1 MFGLGSSSEKRI
13 ILINYEGLTV
23 YGLDNDCLMKL
34 AMFVDDDAGHDK
46 FRTYIID
53 ESLTKTSLVIDS
65 PAEDFIVE
73 KLIHV
78 SPLDKKSFLARK
90 LEQHFRNVEYRSAKV
105 LGREKTGRRD
115 DRILFSAITQTR
127 NIDNWIR
134 VLLEEQVSIRSI
146 TSPAFA
152 ISKVA
157 RELGLESSEEYILVN
172 WQRNGIRQS
181 LISNNKLMF
190 SRLTPLPLSPEA
202 DLAKAILDATL
213 QSVEYLERIGLLQT
227 GNALDLHV
235 VSPILEED
243 AFVDQPGSA
252 DFGAVFHHNSIDLMP
267 IKKYGGAES
276 EITAILLCLDW
287 GVRNGDFGNI
297 YASEGT
303 MRFTKLRMQRNFI
316 AIGCLLALFIGGI
329 VSAPV
334 LTETLQSQ
342 SSYRSITAAILPIQ
356 QQYDE
361 LTAQFPATP
370 IPSEAMAL
378 VVNNYDLIGNQNHY
392 PAELLSEVSQ
402 IVAQHPTITLS
413 SIVWKLVADE
423 QFLEINDA
431 ILANSAAIELEL
443 AGGQMGVSGYEDSD
457 SRLRAFMGSLSN
469 IEGATVTATRLPIET
484 GPNASVTAVVGGEQ
498 FDSDFSLSVKVE
510 G

>member
-1 MFGLGSSSEKRI
+1 MLGLGSSSDKRI
-13 ILINYEGLTV
+13 ILINFEGLTV
-23 YGLDNDCLMKL
+23 YGLDNDRLMKL
-34 AMFVDDDAGHDK
+34 AMFIDDDVGHEK

-53 ESLTKTSLVIDS
+53 ESLKKISLVIDS

-73 KLIHV
+73 KVIHV
-78 SPLDKKSFLARK
+78 SPFDRKSFLARK
-90 LEQHFRNVEYRSAKV
+90 LEQHFRNVEFRSAKV
-105 LGREKTGRRD
+105 LGRGKTGRRD
-115 DRILFSAITQTR
+115 DRVLFSAITQTR
-127 NIDNWIR
+127 NIDNWVR
-134 VLLEEQVSIRSI
+134 VLLQEQVSIKSI
-146 TSPAFA
+146 TTPAFA
-152 ISKVA
+152 ICKVA
-157 RELGLESSEEYILVN
+157 RELGLESSEAFVLVN

-190 SRLTPLPLSPEA
+190 SRLTPLPLDPEA

-213 QSVEYLERIGLLQT
+213 QTVEYLERIGLLQT
-227 GNALDLHV
+227 GIALGLHV

-267 IKKYGGAES
+267 IEKYGGPQG
-276 EITAILLCLDW
+276 EITAILLCLNW

-297 YASEGT
+297 YASEDA

-316 AIGCLLALFIGGI
+316 AIGCLLALFMGGI

-334 LTETLQSQ
+334 LTDTLQSQ
-342 SSYRSITAAILPIQ
+342 SSYRSITAAIQPIQ

-392 PAELLSEVSQ
+392 PVELLGKISQ
-402 IVAQHPTITLS
+402 VVAQHPTINLS
-413 SIVWKLVADE
+413 SIVWRLTADE

-431 ILANSAAIELEL
+431 ILANSATIELQL
-443 AGGQMGVSGYEDSD
+443 VGAQVGVSGYEDSD
-457 SRLRAFMGSLSN
+457 SRLRAFMASLSN
-469 IEGATVTATRLPIET
+469 VEGATVTAIRLPVET

-498 FDSDFSLSVKVE
+498 FDSEFSLSVRVE
-510 G
+510 S